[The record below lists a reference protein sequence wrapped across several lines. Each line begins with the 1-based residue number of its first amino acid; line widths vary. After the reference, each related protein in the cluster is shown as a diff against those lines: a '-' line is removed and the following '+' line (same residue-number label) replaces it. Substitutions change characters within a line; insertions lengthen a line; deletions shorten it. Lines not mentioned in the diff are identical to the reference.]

1 MTVSLRCY
9 VKSSLL
15 SIIIPKN
22 FWKPLFLIVIV
33 LLIKLGNV
41 LGVPRVIKCYF
52 SEFSTRKFLKNHLP
66 KIEKSLCSFL
76 LTSSKVLPNATKVL
90 SSAKLQT
97 FKLWM
102 NRKTSLITIWKR
114 KGPRIEPW
122 GTPVVI
128 SWKLLKSFL
137 ILHLWNLFVKSLW
150 TKLNELLSNPCTLN
164 FANNREWSKESNAF
178 DKSIKRAPT
187 LSFLFKIVF
196 QFSVIISG
204 AFWLLRFLG
213 KPDRCF

>member
-1 MTVSLRCY
+1 MLKRSYTCYYIICMTVSLRCY

-97 FKLWM
+97 FKL
-102 NRKTSLITIWKR
+102 
-114 KGPRIEPW
+114 
-122 GTPVVI
+122 
-128 SWKLLKSFL
+128 
-137 ILHLWNLFVKSLW
+137 
-150 TKLNELLSNPCTLN
+150 
-164 FANNREWSKESNAF
+164 
-178 DKSIKRAPT
+178 
-187 LSFLFKIVF
+187 
-196 QFSVIISG
+196 
-204 AFWLLRFLG
+204 
-213 KPDRCF
+213 